1 LILDELGVGKIYENL
16 DFFKKETPKSTKAEL
31 QTSFFFFIGTESTP
45 VKKRV

>member
-1 LILDELGVGKIYENL
+1 LILDDLGVGKIYENL

-31 QTSFFFFIGTESTP
+31 QTSFFFIGTESTP